1 MKKYEDALAKIITS
15 SLSGLSVTYAFGTNV
30 FTSHIPDG
38 TNNALAVMFLNQLDE
53 NEWEVPKFNVQV
65 VMKSASRSSCQDVL
79 DKLRAEFPKYGATE
93 SVSGIK
99 FDMILRR
106 GEGAIVRVTDNG
118 AVAFE
123 MFYNMVA
130 VFKTQ

>member
-1 MKKYEDALAKIITS
+1 MKKYEDALARIIAS
-15 SLSGLSVTYAFGTNV
+15 SISYTFGTNL

-38 TNNALAVMFLNQLDE
+38 VNNAVAVLFLNQLDE
-53 NEWEVPKFNVQV
+53 NEWEIPKFNVQV
-65 VMKSASRSSCQDVL
+65 VMKSSSRSSCQDVL
-79 DKLRAEFPKYGATE
+79 DKLRAEFPKYG
-93 SVSGIK
+93 SVDSISGIK
-99 FDMILRR
+99 FDQILRR
-106 GEGAIVRVTDNG
+106 GEGTVVRVTDNG